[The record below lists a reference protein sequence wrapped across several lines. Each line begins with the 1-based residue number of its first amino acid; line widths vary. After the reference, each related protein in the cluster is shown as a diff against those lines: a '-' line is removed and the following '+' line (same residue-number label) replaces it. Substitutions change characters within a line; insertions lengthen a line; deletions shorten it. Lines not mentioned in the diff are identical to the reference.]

1 MRYDCI
7 VIGARCAGAPLAR
20 FLARGGA
27 RVLVCDAAEMPSDQP
42 MSTHFIQP
50 YGMTFVDELGL
61 GDRVRAVA
69 PPVDRFRYGCE
80 DKVASIDFPA
90 GQGGCCPRRIDL
102 DPILVDGAREAGAEV
117 RLRCRLVD
125 LLREGDR
132 VTGVVVD
139 DRGTRRSIHAD
150 IVVGADGRQ
159 STVAELTGA
168 PEYLGYD
175 GPRAIYWAYYP
186 RPAWFGDD
194 ERYRGAAFI
203 VFTGDEVR
211 FIFPTNRDLLLLGVG
226 FPAERV
232 AVWRADPGAMLR
244 ARIAAHPLW
253 APLVADSAPTSK
265 VLGLVKMRFFFRQ
278 AAGPGWALVGDAGLF
293 KDPSPGLGI
302 SDALRDARS
311 LSRAILAGGD
321 RAIEAYWRQRD
332 VDSLE
337 LFYFARD
344 MGALEYNNP
353 LNQMVFAKMATR
365 PQLADRI
372 REVAMR
378 TVSPFDAFSTGQVIG
393 WTLGALLCGR
403 FGVLGPFLAAGKRTA
418 RVKKELAA
426 RVELARAA
434 LPPGRAPERRRLFLL
449 AETAVWKTA
458 WPANPT
464 RRHSGFA
471 ILYAE
476 RNLLSPLSHGWPCA
490 LLLHPPLPPR
500 RRVIGGACRQRER
513 HRGR

>member
-27 RVLVCDAAEMPSDQP
+27 RVLLCDAAAMPSDQP

-50 YGMTFVDELGL
+50 YGMTVLDELGL
-61 GDRVRAVA
+61 GERVRAVA
-69 PPVDRFRYGCE
+69 PSVDTFVSGCE
-80 DKVASIDFPA
+80 DKLARIDFPA
-90 GQGGCCPRRIDL
+90 GRGGCCPRRIDL
-102 DPILVDGAREAGAEV
+102 DPILVEGAREAGAEV

-125 LLREGDR
+125 LLRDGDR

-139 DRGTRRSIHAD
+139 DRGTHRSIHAD
-150 IVVGADGRQ
+150 IVVGADGRH

-203 VFTGDEVR
+203 VHTGDEIRV
-211 FIFPTNRDLLLLGVG
+211 IFPTNRDLLLLGVA
-226 FPAERV
+226 FPIERV
-232 AVWRADPGAMLR
+232 AAWRADPATMLR
-244 ARIAAHPLW
+244 GRLAAHPLW
-253 APLVADSAPTSK
+253 APLIEDGAPTSK
-265 VLGLVKMRFFFRQ
+265 VLGMLKARYFFRQ

-293 KDPSPGLGI
+293 KDPAPGLGI

-311 LSRAILAGGD
+311 LSRAILAGGA
-321 RAIEAYWRQRD
+321 RALEGYWRQRD

-344 MGALEYNNP
+344 MGALDYNNP
-353 LNQMVFAKMATR
+353 LNQMVFAKLAAR
-365 PQLADRI
+365 PDLQGRI
-372 REVAMR
+372 REVVNR

-393 WTLGALLCGR
+393 WTLAALLCGR
-403 FGVLGPFLAAGKRTA
+403 FGVLGPFFAAGKRTA
-418 RVKKELAA
+418 QVKKELAD
-426 RVELARAA
+426 RVQLARTA
-434 LPPGRAPERRRLFLL
+434 LPPSA
-449 AETAVWKTA
+449 TA
-458 WPANPT
+458 
-464 RRHSGFA
+464 
-471 ILYAE
+471 
-476 RNLLSPLSHGWPCA
+476 
-490 LLLHPPLPPR
+490 
-500 RRVIGGACRQRER
+500 
-513 HRGR
+513 